1 MVSPQHYDGRHHMSM
16 NDRRIFSFLAI
27 AFGFSWS
34 LAGVGALLGIRAD
47 SGATYT
53 LLAALVMFG
62 PAIAAMVQ
70 QRLID
75 REPWSGLGLAL
86 KGTRLSVVL
95 LTALLGISIV
105 PLCLLVLDVMGA
117 RAGCEMFGQVSVSTQ
132 RLLVAVAEIMEQQ
145 GVDASATGQME
156 LLARIPA
163 AFVLLLAL
171 VGALVAALTFNVPF
185 MLGEELGWRGYLW
198 QRIAH
203 WSGLKRVA
211 FTGVI
216 WGLWHAPL
224 IAMGHNYPGYPV
236 AGIGMMVLFCVLLA
250 GLFDWSRTRS
260 GSVWSS
266 VLLHGIINGSAGA
279 MVLFAWGG
287 HVLVGS
293 VVGLGGFI
301 TLALLFAVV
310 LLCDPIYRSGLFTA
324 KHPKPIDRE

>member
-1 MVSPQHYDGRHHMSM
+1 MRTDDHSANM
-16 NDRRIFSFLAI
+16 NERRILFFLLL

-34 LAGVGALLGIRAD
+34 LAGIGSVLGIRVE
-47 SGATYT
+47 SGLSYVV
-53 LLAALVMFG
+53 LAALVMFG

-86 KGTRLSVVL
+86 KGTQWGVVA
-95 LTALLGISIV
+95 LTALLGLSIV
-105 PLCLLVLDVMGA
+105 PLCLLVLHV
-117 RAGCEMFGQVSVSTQ
+117 FGTWSGIDTFGHVSVSTP
-132 RLLVAVAEIMEQQ
+132 RLLDAVADMLEQQ
-145 GVDASATGQME
+145 GINTSGSTQLEMLE
-156 LLARIPA
+156 RIPA
-163 AFVLLLAL
+163 AVVLVLVLAGAL
-171 VGALVAALTFNVPF
+171 VGALTINVPF

-203 WSGLKRVA
+203 WSGARRVV
-211 FTGVI
+211 FTGLC

-224 IAMGHNYPGYPV
+224 IAMGHNYPGYPLL
-236 AGIGMMVLFCVLLA
+236 GIGMMVVFCVLLA

-279 MVLFAWGG
+279 MVLFAWDG

-301 TLALLFAVV
+301 TIALLFAMV
-310 LLCDPIYRSGLFTA
+310 LLCDPQYRSDLFRA
-324 KHPKPIDRE
+324 KQPVPNDRI